1 MAHWLKQWHITSLFC
16 FFFFKPNIDKL
27 GDLGKSMSNA
37 TKLLLSLKGEFNTT
51 SSLSTWLPPHW
62 YFSFVALNFLSY
74 FTSQPWVF
82 RFKNSLWDL
91 AGCFNRTLIAFLP
104 EITAIKCFIFL
115 SITLSQPIVF
125 ANNQNKDTWDT
136 CKGDLNTTK
145 WQELTP
151 AKTEKA
157 WKAVANELI
166 GLVKTSERKASLFKL
181 EFIL

>member
-1 MAHWLKQWHITSLFC
+1 M
-16 FFFFKPNIDKL
+16 

-37 TKLLLSLKGEFNTT
+37 TKLLMSLKGEFNTT

-62 YFSFVALNFLSY
+62 HFRKKLKESEKVGLFTLCRVKFSELFHQSAR
-74 FTSQPWVF
+74 PWVF

-125 ANNQNKDTWDT
+125 ANNQNKDTWDR

>member
-1 MAHWLKQWHITSLFC
+1 MNLTLLALCQLDYLR
-16 FFFFKPNIDKL
+16 IDISGKNWRKARKL
-27 GDLGKSMSNA
+27 G
-37 TKLLLSLKGEFNTT
+37 SL
-51 SSLSTWLPPHW
+51 
-62 YFSFVALNFLSY
+62 SFVALNFLSY